1 MKWRLGAILTQ
12 IRFLEVPM
20 EEPLR
25 VLDIG
30 GGRGILREQVEENTA
45 WTVDSTDLNSDA
57 LKRSASHRG
66 RNLYYDVCEE
76 NPSLINSY
84 DIILLMDVLEHVPNT
99 QQFLKSTLA
108 HLKPEG
114 FLLVNVPAIQT
125 LHSAY
130 DKAMGHYRRY
140 NKGTLKRE
148 FCGLDIEIID
158 LRYWGFS
165 MLPLL
170 ISRKLILS
178 MRTLPTEEIIRF
190 GFKVRNKIINRLA
203 TTVGKIETTLFHSP
217 FIGSSLLFA
226 GKRK

>member
-1 MKWRLGAILTQ
+1 
-12 IRFLEVPM
+12 M

-30 GGRGILREQVEENTA
+30 GGRGILREQVEGNTA
-45 WTVDSTDLNSDA
+45 WTVDYTDLNLDA
-57 LKRSASHRG
+57 LKRSASQRG
-66 RNLYYDVCEE
+66 RNLYYDVREE

-84 DIILLMDVLEHVPNT
+84 DIILLMDVLEHVHNT
-99 QQFLKSTLA
+99 QPFLKSTLA

-114 FLLVNVPAIQT
+114 LLLVNVPAIQT
-125 LHSAY
+125 LYSAY
-130 DKAMGHYRRY
+130 DEAMGHYRRY
-140 NKGTLKRE
+140 NKGRLRRE

-170 ISRKLILS
+170 IARKLILS
-178 MRTLPTEEIIRF
+178 VRTLPTGKIIRF
-190 GFKVRNKIINRLA
+190 GFKVRNKIINRIA

-217 FIGSSLLFA
+217 FIGSSLLLA